1 MVRLVERLPCRGN
14 GSSVRLSEGDGC
26 AKICQGPVLSTSF
39 DGAKRAQALANVL
52 LCQRFPRPPYKG
64 PGEQTICDELLLVSV
79 SLHLDGLC
87 PSPQRAELLLPTAQ
101 RLWTCLCAERPARC
115 FCWSPL
121 SVLGCPRTNQLSGIP
136 LPGAWPC
143 NTWRPSPRKA
153 ASLF

>member
-1 MVRLVERLPCRGN
+1 MDPLC
-14 GSSVRLSEGDGC
+14 GSQRVTGVPKYARALS
-26 AKICQGPVLSTSF
+26 L
-39 DGAKRAQALANVL
+39 ALAL
-52 LCQRFPRPPYKG
+52 MGPRGPKPLPMYYSCQRFPRPPYKG

-115 FCWSPL
+115 FCWSP
-121 SVLGCPRTNQLSGIP
+121 RTNQLSGIP